1 LFLTENDLINAKI
14 TADSAINENEII
26 KYVLR
31 EDYDNYA
38 KKKMA
43 EGERYYAYE
52 HDILKKD
59 FRQSRISETKEDEN
73 GEEKEEIKSFFNP
86 NRSNHHTVN
95 GFHRILVDQKVSYL
109 LGRKPVIKAVSE
121 DREKGDELEKIIE
134 RECSEDFNSILQ
146 ELLTGASNKGFETV
160 HVYYDEKGKL
170 CYTIVPAEEVIP
182 IYDSRF
188 ERELEQLIRY
198 YDTVV
203 IRNGQKYLRKR
214 VEWWTK
220 DDVTYYVEDDRR
232 NFVLDT
238 GVEHN
243 PCPHWWGI
251 CTEDGYEKSREAHG
265 WGRVPFIILKNN
277 LRGTTDLEGIKAL
290 IDAYDL
296 LSSEG
301 VNNLSDLVE
310 LYWVIQ
316 GYGGETAAAIAKKL
330 QINKAVHINDNG
342 GAVEAKQTQL
352 SMDARLEFMKMLRRD
367 IFQFG
372 QGVDI
377 DLDRLGNAPSGVSL
391 RYQYT
396 LLDLKADSVAT
407 RLKKA
412 IKELLSYIVEDY
424 NRKNGTDFD
433 SGDLRVSLK
442 KNMITND
449 YETVQMIN
457 MSSELLSKETLLS
470 MHPFVE
476 EIGSE
481 KYESES

>member
-1 LFLTENDLINAKI
+1 MFLTENDLINAKI
-14 TADSAINENEII
+14 TADSALNESEIL
-26 KYVLR
+26 KYVIK
-31 EDYDNYA
+31 EDLDSLS
-38 KKKMA
+38 KRKME
-43 EGERYYAYE
+43 EGEKYYAYE

-59 FRQSRISETKEDEN
+59 FRQSRISETKDD
-73 GEEKEEIKSFFNP
+73 GEGGEKEEIKNFFNP
-86 NRSNHHTVN
+86 NRSNFHTIN
-95 GFHRILVDQKVSYL
+95 GFHRMLVDQKVSYL

-121 DREKGDELEKIIE
+121 DRKKGDELEKVIE
-134 RECSEDFNSILQ
+134 RKCGEDFNSVLQ
-146 ELLTGASNKGFETV
+146 ELVIGASNKGFETL

-170 CYTIVPAEEVIP
+170 KFTVVPAEEVIP
-182 IYDSRF
+182 IYDSRY
-188 ERELEQLIRY
+188 ENELEQLIRY
-198 YDTVV
+198 YDTVI
-203 IRNGQKYLRKR
+203 IRNGQKYIRKR

-220 DDVTYYVEDDRR
+220 DDVTYYVEDNSR
-232 NFVLDT
+232 NFILDRSI
-238 GVEHN
+238 GAN

-251 CTEDGYEKSREAHG
+251 YTEDGYEKTREAHG

-277 LRGTTDLEGIKAL
+277 LRGTTDLEGIKNL

-296 LSSEG
+296 ISSEG
-301 VNNLSDLVE
+301 VNNLNDLVD

-330 QINKAVHINDNG
+330 QINKAVHISDSG
-342 GAVEAKQTQL
+342 GAVEAKQTEL
-352 SMDARLEFMKMLRRD
+352 SMDGRLQFMKMLRRD

-377 DLDRLGNAPSGVSL
+377 DLDRLGNSPSGVSL

-396 LLDLKADSVAT
+396 LLDLKADSVAS

-412 IKELLSYIVEDY
+412 IKELLRYIVEDY
-424 NRKNGTDFD
+424 NNENGTDFD
-433 SGDLRVSLK
+433 SNDLRVSLK

-457 MSSELLSKETLLS
+457 MSSDLLSKETLLS
-470 MHPFVE
+470 KHPFVE

-481 KYESES
+481 KYESGE